1 MSPQSGGVKDLRS
14 VENIM
19 ERILYWLSLD
29 MQVRALAERLLERF
43 ADTVGD
49 LPASA
54 DHHHSEPGGLYRHSL
69 EVALK
74 ALEEFEGNIIM
85 ERRPDGSV
93 DSFRSSRN
101 RPRWQYATFIV
112 ALCHD
117 LGKLFDLE
125 VRAKGKTWC
134 PVHERYA
141 EFGRR
146 TKFPVASWRPDREHG
161 AHAQFSLVLL
171 HHVISCEDVSYLG
184 TPRLTH
190 LFSCLSEGHSKATA
204 SLFSKMVSRG
214 DQASV
219 EQAQP
224 AIAARPD
231 SKIGLL
237 LQTLQELIT
246 SGEMGIN
253 IPGGQVYVEGGKAAV
268 VVPLAV
274 SLARDRLRAR
284 QIVLPP
290 NTHLYNMLR
299 SARLVD
305 ADEAGHSVRKIRV
318 QGKHGAV
325 SLSALIFPTEKV
337 VSKEILPTL
346 PATHF
351 EIEIEPEPEA
361 VAVAEE

>member
-1 MSPQSGGVKDLRS
+1 MSPQSGGVEQLPS
-14 VENIM
+14 VEDIT

-29 MQVRALAERLLERF
+29 MQVRALAERLLQRF

-54 DHHHSEPGGLYRHSL
+54 EHHHAEPGGLYRHSL

-85 ERRPDGSV
+85 ERRADGSV

-101 RPRWQYATFIV
+101 RPRWQYATFIA

-117 LGKLFDLE
+117 LGKLFEFE
-125 VRAKGKTWC
+125 VRGKGETWC
-134 PVHERYA
+134 PTDEPYA

-146 TKFPVASWRPDREHG
+146 VKAPVASWRSEREHG
-161 AHAQFSLVLL
+161 AHAKLSGLVL
-171 HHVISCEDVSYLG
+171 HHVISRGDIAYLG
-184 TPRLTH
+184 LPRLMH
-190 LFSCLSEGHSKATA
+190 LASCLSDGHSSGTA
-204 SLFSKMVSRG
+204 SLLSQMVSRG

-224 AIAARPD
+224 AIAAQPD
-231 SKIGLL
+231 SKVGLL
-237 LQTLQELIT
+237 LQTFQELIT

-253 IPGGQVYVEGGKAAV
+253 MPGGQVYVEGDKAAV

-274 SLARDRLRAR
+274 SLARDRLKTR

-305 ADEAGHSVRKIRV
+305 ADEAGHSVRRIRV
-318 QGKHGAV
+318 QGKQGSV

-337 VSKEILPTL
+337 VPKQILPTL

-351 EIEIEPEPEA
+351 EIEMEPEA
-361 VAVAEE
+361 AAVAEE

>member
-1 MSPQSGGVKDLRS
+1 MRS
-14 VENIM
+14 VEDIT

-29 MQVRALAERLLERF
+29 MQVRALAETLLERF
-43 ADTVGD
+43 AEVVGD

-85 ERRPDGSV
+85 ERRTDGSV

-101 RPRWQYATFIV
+101 RPRWQYATFIA

-117 LGKLFDLE
+117 LGKLFDVE
-125 VRAKGKTWC
+125 VHGNGETWH
-134 PVHERYA
+134 PLHEPYG

-146 TKFPVASWRPDREHG
+146 VKSPVASWRPDREHG
-161 AHAQFSLVLL
+161 THAEASVALL
-171 HHVISCEDVSYLG
+171 HHVISCEDTAYLG
-184 TPRLTH
+184 VSRLRH
-190 LFSCLSEGHSKATA
+190 LFSCLAEGHSKATA
-204 SLFSKMVSRG
+204 SLLSEMVSRG

-224 AIAARPD
+224 AIAARPE

-237 LQTLQELIT
+237 LQAFQDLIR
-246 SGEMGIN
+246 SGEMGVN
-253 IPGGQVYVEGGKAAV
+253 IAGGQVYVEGEKAAV
-268 VVPLAV
+268 VVPLSV
-274 SLARDRLRAR
+274 SLARDRLKPK

-299 SARLVD
+299 TARLVE
-305 ADEAGHSVRKIRV
+305 ADEGGRSVRRIKV
-318 QGKHGAV
+318 QGRQGLV
-325 SLSALIFPTEKV
+325 SLSALILPTEKV
-337 VSKEILPTL
+337 VPKDILPTL

-351 EIEIEPEPEA
+351 EIESEPEPA
-361 VAVAEE
+361 TVTVAEE